1 MEVSRQAL
9 LRGLENPGDAD
20 SCRRHVFG
28 DLRPYVCT
36 YPNCP
41 NAEKMYISRHEW
53 LHHEQQ
59 MHQRSWICWNGCEPI
74 FKSAQLLRDHILH
87 RHSGEFI
94 ESQLPVL
101 LDMCERA
108 ADPDEKEPCSLCWQ
122 QMNLKA
128 RRLHVASHLE
138 DIALFVRP
146 LSNRSEIYARSRR
159 APYPPKGIVSHDD
172 DERTGVHV
180 VNENKGARDP
190 AVSMHTKAEGRV

>member
-1 MEVSRQAL
+1 MEVSCQAL
-9 LRGLENPGDAD
+9 SEVAENPGDAD
-20 SCRRHVFG
+20 SCRKHVFR

-36 YPNCP
+36 YQKCP
-41 NAEKMYISRHEW
+41 NAAKMYISRHEW

-59 MHQRSWICWNGCEPI
+59 MHQRSWMCWNGCEPI

-108 ADPDEKEPCSLCWQ
+108 ADPDEKESCSLCGQ
-122 QMNLKA
+122 RMNLTA
-128 RRLHVASHLE
+128 LRLHVASHLE

-146 LSNRSEIYARSRR
+146 LSNRSRRDESSSR
-159 APYPPKGIVSHDD
+159 ASYPFKGIVSRDN
-172 DERTGVHV
+172 DERTGVHI
-180 VNENKGARDP
+180 VNENKCGRDP
-190 AVSMHTKAEGRV
+190 AVSKHTKAERRV

>member
-1 MEVSRQAL
+1 MGVSCQAL
-9 LRGLENPGDAD
+9 SEVAENPGDAD
-20 SCRRHVFG
+20 SCRRHVFR

-36 YPNCP
+36 YQNCA
-41 NAEKMYISRHEW
+41 NAEKMYITRHEW

-108 ADPDEKEPCSLCWQ
+108 ADPDEKKSCSLCWQ
-122 QMNLKA
+122 RMNLTA
-128 RRLHVASHLE
+128 LRLHVASHLE

-146 LSNRSEIYARSRR
+146 LSNRSETDASSGR
-159 APYPPKGIVSHDD
+159 APYPLKGNVSRDNN
-172 DERTGVHV
+172 ERTGVHV

-190 AVSMHTKAEGRV
+190 AVSEHTKAEGRV

>member
-1 MEVSRQAL
+1 MEVSGQAL
-9 LRGLENPGDAD
+9 SKVAENPGDAD
-20 SCRRHVFG
+20 SCRRHVFR

-41 NAEKMYISRHEW
+41 NADKMYITQHEW

-108 ADPDEKEPCSLCWQ
+108 ADPDEEESCSLCGQ
-122 QMNLKA
+122 QMNLIA
-128 RRLHVASHLE
+128 LRHHVACHLE
-138 DIALFVRP
+138 DIALFVQP
-146 LSNRSEIYARSRR
+146 LWNRHETDESSGR
-159 APYPPKGIVSHDD
+159 APYPLKGNVSRDNN
-172 DERTGVHV
+172 ERTGVHV

-190 AVSMHTKAEGRV
+190 AVSEHTKAEGRV